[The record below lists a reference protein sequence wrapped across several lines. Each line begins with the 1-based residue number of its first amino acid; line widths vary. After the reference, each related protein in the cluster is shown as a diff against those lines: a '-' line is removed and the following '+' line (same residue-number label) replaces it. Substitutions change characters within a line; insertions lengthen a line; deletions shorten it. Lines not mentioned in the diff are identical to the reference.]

1 MANNQQTGGDLFKMA
16 NTYIYE
22 KLFEVLMQRKTE
34 GLDKFKQSFESEEI
48 SKELKELYNKSKK
61 ALVLGLNKDS
71 AVIVVQKDV
80 RYVKKAVLILK
91 TCKDESLS
99 HEMHQNF
106 LFIEMAK
113 NTLEQLFII
122 CKEIFYPMLSHS
134 VYKGE
139 GSELISKELVEKFH
153 TFLANF
159 YVCLGHIKG
168 MTQLPVPSDE
178 IFRNPKINDNEKTQ
192 ICEGAV
198 VMWIELIKHIL
209 KQEPEYDFRN
219 SKNPNP
225 VTEIEFWKKKSDNLE
240 SIIKQIQSEQI
251 LEILKFLEKQKS
263 SYYKFF
269 NDIKKEVNQKAKEST
284 QNYKFLVFLKED
296 LEEMVNESR
305 QLPELAEL
313 FIPIFHTIRLI
324 WKDNEYYS
332 KSERLI
338 VLIRKLCNTMI
349 DQAKLFIHS
358 GIFGKI
364 NNQEENGEAIT
375 KLETARDVISK
386 FMNAYFLY
394 KDAPGQDS
402 WKITRNVIFYRLDT
416 FNDRIGDIL
425 NVAKS
430 YAEFIKIQ
438 TKNLGGIKGESLQK
452 ILENIYIEC
461 SNTIKI
467 FVSEDFDPLDISC
480 DEFNKKYAKYKETL
494 KELERRVA
502 AVLTQTFDEC
512 DTIIGKFK
520 ILENFDT
527 ILERPNIII
536 ELEKKYNILLDLY
549 KQELR
554 TVQMLFLQG
563 KEYIDKKDERS
574 PLNKN
579 MPPIA
584 ATLYWTDSLK
594 ERINEPFLRFI
605 SIGKRI
611 TDKEEFREIENL
623 YHSIIKIINDYES
636 VKKQNWDV
644 LSKNSSGD
652 KQKDFIL
659 VSKGELLAVNFDPNL
674 LQLLKEIKYLKI
686 LNLTIPEEADL
697 VYQKNNIF
705 RKQIASLENIT
716 SQFNQVLL
724 SLHEVE
730 KPLIAEKLRKV
741 QQFLEPGFNS
751 ITWEKTK
758 EIDDFVGKA
767 SIMINDMAS
776 IVEKLHLFIKKIE
789 DILKIEWQKQKMF
802 RRPKLEDADK
812 INNAFSANF
821 ENDRSQMTIKTKEF
835 ANLNE
840 VNNTLKSAISNIQVF
855 KDSDKWKNYQ
865 HYITNIIINGFIEV
879 IFSNLRYLYECLD
892 PNLESFCIV
901 RVVLWDRK
909 LIFEPPLEDTNN
921 SDRLTIKKL
930 IMDFVDAFLNL
941 SSIYKSRLDI
951 GSDGDYLLEVL
962 ENFKIQEVVYLIFNE
977 VNILIN
983 ETNSVI
989 DAFKDLKI
997 LWERDFN
1004 ESFAEFLKQYAVI
1017 PEENQL
1023 QIENREKIKNIFPN
1037 GNPILKDVVEYTP
1050 NKEVFDD
1057 KINEFKNMLKRV
1069 KNMERD
1075 QKIRW
1080 IQLDYSL
1087 FKNELEKIIEKWIQ
1101 EYKTF
1106 LWRNSKNK
1114 IENIKDFIKRV
1125 YAGINDIPPDT
1136 DTEKNRKKFIILL
1149 EIIRDTECLLPK
1161 IQEIIPSI
1169 KGELEVL
1176 KKHSRNESDDDSLD
1190 NEDKEASSEEQKML
1204 NETDEIAK
1212 TIVILQ
1218 KNVEEVQQNIND
1230 LIEKES
1236 GKFKIQVKEFEQRV
1250 EQFRSDFNKNIPNK
1264 LDTFSDD
1271 SIGSAYKKLDG
1282 FYLEVEKLKKKKEE
1296 NNNMETLLKL
1306 NLSQNKA
1313 IQDCSNDLILYK
1325 NMWDYVALTY
1335 NTFEN
1340 WKKIKMEKVDA
1351 NDLTDKIDLFKGMM
1365 RNPVRKEIKT
1375 NPVFSSLNKQVNNM
1389 EDTISVIRT
1398 LKEKAIK
1405 PRHWKNLNNVIGK
1418 TIPYDQPDFSIDSLI
1433 QLEMFKF
1440 KDKCDEEATI
1450 AKEQTKIEDSYNLI
1464 YKQWQSEKFRMTK
1477 HLNNKEYEFFLFDHS
1492 QMEIVIE
1499 QLEKHQISLIQ
1510 MVQKKAVLENFEG
1523 MGEKINGTLE
1533 KLKIVNDVI
1542 KLWLKFQ
1549 KNWEKLETIFLKAE
1563 DIQKTLREQHAKFKE
1578 LDIKFKDEMKI
1589 AYDYNTMI
1597 DVCTPERKV
1606 TLAEMSSVIAECEQA
1621 LDNYLSDKKKLFPRF
1636 YFLSNDTLLNMLSY
1650 GDYPNIIN
1658 KNVKDCFDGI
1668 KFWAMKEVDEKN
1680 FSNTVLGMLSAD
1692 NDEVVMFDDPFICTG
1707 LVESYLGRFEA
1718 RMRGTLKE
1726 ILIKA
1731 RGCVEWSTMQ
1741 IKDRKP
1747 QKTRERWLDAFPAQ
1761 IALLVT
1767 NNIWTDEVEHAFD
1780 ELEGG
1785 ADSAMRDYL
1794 DESKK
1799 RIRELIKR
1807 VRDEPLTRDLRVK
1820 IITIITVDV
1829 HARDVVEY
1837 MVEKKIAD
1845 QNNFHWRKQ
1854 LRFKWA
1860 AEKKEMS
1867 GIVADYMEEYSYEYI
1882 GNTGRLVITPLTD
1895 RCYITL
1901 TQALNLI
1908 LGGAPA
1914 GPAGTG
1920 KTETTKD
1927 LGRNLGLGVIVNNCS
1942 DQMDIDTTARI
1953 LGGLAQTGFWGCF
1966 DEFNRISIEVL
1977 SVVATQVKTILDA
1990 MRMKQTMFTFDGSEI
2005 RLVKTVGFF
2014 ITMNPGYA
2022 GRTEL
2027 PDNLKALFRSCAMVV
2042 PDLMLI
2048 CENMLMSEG
2057 FEDAKVIARKFITL
2071 YYLSRDLLS
2080 KQKHYDWGLRAIKSL
2095 LRQAGALKRHPLNKS
2110 KNEQTIIMKAL
2121 WDFNKAKIVNDD
2133 LPIFRRLLEDLF
2145 KENSNGEITKEDD
2158 EVNRELNNMIEIATE
2173 SKEVNLQ
2180 KDVSFT
2186 TKTRQLYEI
2195 LEVRHCCFVMGPPGC
2210 GKSSVWKTL
2219 FWAMALKECKGLE
2232 SAYDKL
2238 SPKAINV
2245 DELFGYFDRN
2255 KTWHYGILSS
2265 IMKKM
2270 CKNDHP
2276 YKDTM
2281 RKKWIIL
2288 DGDIDPDWIESL
2300 NTVMDDNKV
2309 LTLNNGDR
2317 FPLDE
2322 YMRLLFEISNLRNA
2336 TPATASRGGCLYINE
2351 TDVGIRPFFDKWVK
2365 TKYGNASSSAKYE
2378 IVRSVVNV
2386 LFKETFDKII
2396 RGELKEK
2403 HIAPIV
2409 DMNSIQN
2416 VCTIFQ
2422 HLIEKN
2428 IEEINN
2434 TADEDRKRLIVE
2446 GFYFFAFMWGAG
2458 GSLKD
2463 RKDMIPLI
2471 NHSINKKLRLPD
2483 QGSCFDYFFDC
2494 KNNWTN
2500 WNTQLK
2506 TYEIKEGTLFQNI
2519 IIPNVEVLR
2528 LNRIIKFNVLEDKP
2542 VLFIGDA
2549 GTGKTAVVKHFLNT
2563 IPDLNNE
2570 TLNTNGYT
2578 YKSYIINFNSFTDSF
2593 NFQNMFE
2600 SQIAQRFGNR
2610 FGPLG
2615 QTKLIFFLDDLNM
2628 PGMDKYGT
2636 QTHVELLTQ
2645 IMNYKEVY
2653 DRKDLDQKKI
2663 LEDLLF
2669 IACQNPKAGSF
2680 VVDSRLQR
2688 HFTVLCTSEPSQEV
2702 INDIYLTI
2710 LLNHYKN
2717 FKFKSSDTIE
2727 KICKDLMNATSGI
2740 LDAVRNQNRC
2750 FNPSASKFHYQWNLR
2765 EIAKLVEGL
2774 LRSNNTYYKEPDQIY
2789 RLWFHECNRIFRDR
2803 LILQDDI
2810 KTFDKVLNTVFDQ
2823 NIRYS
2828 GANKADDLAEPF
2840 ILVPF
2845 DDAMEEGENI
2855 LVQPKDF
2862 NTLKEFISGKLDEY
2876 NEVKSNMPL
2885 VLFDD
2890 AMMHICRIARIIS
2903 NPSSH
2908 ALLVGVGGSGKQS
2921 LSRLAAFIKS
2931 TQVFNI
2937 NLAGAEYSRE
2947 KLLEDLRNIVRL
2959 SCIRPTPVQYIFMLN
2974 DNHILEEYFLVYINS
2989 FLASSWVDQMYENK
3003 QDFEQDLQKIKTQAI
3018 SDGFMKAQEYNPDAI
3033 FEYLLYRIK
3042 INFHFIICMSPVG
3055 DTLRVRARKF
3065 PGILTCTSIDWFH
3078 EWPDD
3083 ALIKVAKKKISELE
3097 LYEED
3102 ENLVQ
3107 VLSLITAE
3115 IHKSLKTANENYFK
3129 SERRYNYTTPK
3140 SYLELIDFFKLIV
3153 KLKNGEVDTQ
3163 LKRLE
3168 NGLGIVKQTS
3178 EYVANLKVEITEKTI
3193 EVNIEQ
3199 EKTNKFLEV
3208 LVIEQAKI
3216 EKENELVSAA
3226 TAKALEESEKAEKE
3240 MKEANAA
3247 LAESEPI
3254 KVQAF
3259 HEAQLI
3265 DKNKLNEFKNQSKPS
3280 DRAVEIFKLIYI
3292 IFFPTE
3298 KNIPD
3303 LNTIKSKCL
3312 NQDAESIKKKLVDK
3326 LTQPLD
3332 WINEDFLK
3340 KADKYLNPPYNDP
3353 KELSLISQAACGVGM
3368 YFLNLIKYKRA
3379 YDLVNP
3385 LILKANEA
3393 KTAADKANEEKKMY
3407 VEKLEAVLAIKK
3419 QKEEEYEKSKAEKE
3433 NVENQKRLLDNKLE
3447 VAENFIGL
3455 LAGNNQRWKEE
3466 VTRLCDFKSRISG
3479 DCLLASAFVS
3489 YIGVFNSFFR
3499 TKIIQDWKTII
3510 TTKNIPITNDIEVI
3524 KILITEAEK
3533 LKFKSEGL
3541 PADPISIENS
3551 AIIKWCTRWPLVI
3564 DPQMQCIK
3572 WLKGINVQKSIIQY
3586 KQKEWE
3592 RIIGESIE
3600 NGIMLIIEDVDQE
3613 LSPILTPLLGKET
3626 FKKDKSSKQ
3635 SFIKIGSNEYIFNPN
3650 FKVYFMT
3657 KISNPHY
3664 KPEVIAQCTLI
3675 NFIVTEKGL
3684 EDQLLAMV
3692 VNIEQPE
3699 LEEMIKKYI
3708 DEINEFQRELIQKE
3722 DDVLRKLEEA
3732 DQNTILENKELIIS
3746 LENTRKRAL
3755 EIEEKSKKTNEL
3767 IKDIN
3772 FKREAYRKV
3781 GEEGAMLYFLIS
3793 KLFVVQFMYQYSLD
3807 SFNYFFTKAI
3817 NNTEKSENLNTRIVN
3832 LRETIRVVIYLWVT
3846 SGMFEKDKQLF
3857 LTMIALRLIQKGALS
3872 HEDVSGI
3879 KQSHIDFLLRCPRK
3893 LDAPPRDNQ
3902 MAFLDE
3908 FIWQSM
3914 CQLQELEGFAE
3925 FAIKME
3931 KEQSTKFREWF
3942 NEINPEDISL
3952 PLDWKKHKKHSFY
3965 KLLVLRCCRPDRVSV
3980 ALNEFFKVCLPRGK
3994 EFLEARTF
4002 SDILA
4007 QAFNDSTTEIPI
4019 FFILSP
4025 GSNPIKEL
4033 EVLGKKVNPKKKYE
4047 NGKTLHPISMGQKM
4061 DEKAESLL
4069 ISCSNDGHWL
4079 FLQNI
4084 HLMPKWLKKLE
4095 DKLKDLSKE
4104 KSGSED
4110 FRLFLSAEPRKEI
4123 PVGLLEKCI
4132 KLTNE
4137 PPSGLKENMK
4147 IAFNTIKT
4155 ENPNIDDRRRCNV
4168 IFGLCYFH
4176 SVILERKKFGSLGW
4190 NRSYPF
4196 NLDDLRNSD
4205 MVVAKYLETNPG
4217 MKIPWDDLRYIIGEI
4232 MYGGHIVDDWDRR
4245 LNSSYLEYLLV
4256 DKINEDLDMIPY
4268 ITPNSS
4274 LKLSLKTPANNAAY
4288 PFEKWADYIDICV
4301 TSESPAL
4308 FGLHP
4313 NAELEFRI
4321 QQSESLFANLIDLEP
4336 KDSSGGAAEESEQS
4350 KLER

>member
-1 MANNQQTGGDLFKMA
+1 
-16 NTYIYE
+16 
-22 KLFEVLMQRKTE
+22 
-34 GLDKFKQSFESEEI
+34 
-48 SKELKELYNKSKK
+48 
-61 ALVLGLNKDS
+61 
-71 AVIVVQKDV
+71 
-80 RYVKKAVLILK
+80 
-91 TCKDESLS
+91 
-99 HEMHQNF
+99 
-106 LFIEMAK
+106 
-113 NTLEQLFII
+113 
-122 CKEIFYPMLSHS
+122 
-134 VYKGE
+134 
-139 GSELISKELVEKFH
+139 
-153 TFLANF
+153 
-159 YVCLGHIKG
+159 
-168 MTQLPVPSDE
+168 
-178 IFRNPKINDNEKTQ
+178 
-192 ICEGAV
+192 
-198 VMWIELIKHIL
+198 
-209 KQEPEYDFRN
+209 
-219 SKNPNP
+219 
-225 VTEIEFWKKKSDNLE
+225 
-240 SIIKQIQSEQI
+240 
-251 LEILKFLEKQKS
+251 
-263 SYYKFF
+263 
-269 NDIKKEVNQKAKEST
+269 
-284 QNYKFLVFLKED
+284 
-296 LEEMVNESR
+296 
-305 QLPELAEL
+305 
-313 FIPIFHTIRLI
+313 
-324 WKDNEYYS
+324 
-332 KSERLI
+332 
-338 VLIRKLCNTMI
+338 
-349 DQAKLFIHS
+349 
-358 GIFGKI
+358 
-364 NNQEENGEAIT
+364 
-375 KLETARDVISK
+375 
-386 FMNAYFLY
+386 
-394 KDAPGQDS
+394 
-402 WKITRNVIFYRLDT
+402 
-416 FNDRIGDIL
+416 
-425 NVAKS
+425 
-430 YAEFIKIQ
+430 
-438 TKNLGGIKGESLQK
+438 
-452 ILENIYIEC
+452 
-461 SNTIKI
+461 
-467 FVSEDFDPLDISC
+467 
-480 DEFNKKYAKYKETL
+480 
-494 KELERRVA
+494 
-502 AVLTQTFDEC
+502 
-512 DTIIGKFK
+512 
-520 ILENFDT
+520 
-527 ILERPNIII
+527 
-536 ELEKKYNILLDLY
+536 
-549 KQELR
+549 
-554 TVQMLFLQG
+554 MLFLQG
-563 KEYIDKKDERS
+563 KEFIDKKDERS

-623 YHSIIKIINDYES
+623 YHSIIKIINDYEG
-636 VKKQNWDV
+636 VKKQNWDS

-652 KQKDFIL
+652 KQKDYIL
-659 VSKGELLAVNFDPNL
+659 VLKGDLLAINFDPQL

-686 LNLTIPEEADL
+686 LNLQIPEEADL

-716 SQFNQVLL
+716 SQFNNVVL

-730 KPLIAEKLRKV
+730 KPLIAEKLKKV
-741 QQFLEPGFNS
+741 QQILEPGFNG

-758 EIDDFVGKA
+758 EIDDFVAK
-767 SIMINDMAS
+767 SSVNINDLGS
-776 IVEKLHLFIKKIE
+776 IVDKLHLFIKKIE
-789 DILKIEWQKQKMF
+789 DILKIDWMKNKMF
-802 RRPKLEDADK
+802 KRPKIDDADK
-812 INNAFSANF
+812 INNAFFAVF
-821 ENDRSQMTIKTKEF
+821 ENDRSQMANKTKEF

-840 VNNTLKSAISNIQVF
+840 VNNTLKSAITNISAF
-855 KDSDKWKNYQ
+855 KETDKWKNYQ
-865 HYITNIIINGFIEV
+865 HYVTNVIINGFIEV
-879 IFSNLRYLYECLD
+879 IHSNLSHLLDCLD
-892 PNLESFCIV
+892 PTLEPFCIV
-901 RVVLWDRK
+901 RVVLWERK
-909 LIFEPPLEDTNN
+909 LIFEPPLEDEN
-921 SDRLTIKKL
+921 SETLTIKKTIL
-930 IMDFVDAFLNL
+930 DFVDAFLNL
-941 SSIYKSRLDI
+941 ACLYKSRLDI
-951 GSDGDYLLEVL
+951 GGSEGDYLLEVL
-962 ENFKIQEVVYLIFNE
+962 ENFRIQEVVYKIYSEANQ
-977 VNILIN
+977 LIN
-983 ETNSVI
+983 ETNSII
-989 DAFKDLKI
+989 DSFKDLRI
-997 LWERDFN
+997 LWERDFMD
-1004 ESFAEFLKQYAVI
+1004 SFTEFLKQYAIV
-1017 PEENQL
+1017 PEESAD
-1023 QIENREKIKNIFPN
+1023 QIERRERIKNIFPQ

-1069 KNMERD
+1069 KNMEKD

-1080 IQLDYSL
+1080 IQLDYNL

-1114 IENIKDFIKRV
+1114 IDNIKEFMKRV
-1125 YAGINDIPPDT
+1125 QAGINDIPHDT
-1136 DTEKNRKKFIILL
+1136 DNEKNRKKFIHLL
-1149 EIIRDTECLLPK
+1149 EIIRDTKELYPK
-1161 IQEIIPSI
+1161 ILEIIPSI

-1176 KKHSRNESDDDSLD
+1176 KKHSRTESDDDGLD
-1190 NEDKEASSEEQKML
+1190 NEEKEANSEEQKLL
-1204 NETDEIAK
+1204 NETDEIQK
-1212 TIVILQ
+1212 NIVTLY
-1218 KNVEEVQQNIND
+1218 KNVEDVKENINE
-1230 LIEKES
+1230 LIDKES
-1236 GKFKIQVKEFEQRV
+1236 VKFKIQVKEFEQKV
-1250 EQFRSDFNKNIPNK
+1250 DQFRNDFNRNIPNK
-1264 LDTFSDD
+1264 LESFSEND
-1271 SIGSAYKKLDG
+1271 IGCAYKTLDDY
-1282 FYLEVEKLKKKKEE
+1282 YLEVEKLKQKKEE
-1296 NNNMETLLKL
+1296 NNNMEMLLNL
-1306 NLSQNKA
+1306 GLSQNKA
-1313 IQDCSNDLILYK
+1313 IQDCSNDLILFK

-1335 NTFEN
+1335 NTFES
-1340 WKKIKMEKVDA
+1340 WKKIKMEKVDS
-1351 NDLTDKIDLFKGMM
+1351 NDLTDKIDLFKAMM
-1365 RNPVRKEIKT
+1365 RMPVRKEIKS
-1375 NPVFSSLNKQVNNM
+1375 NPVYVTLNKHVINM

-1405 PRHWKNLNNVIGK
+1405 PRHWKHLMEVIGK
-1418 TIPYDQPDFSIDSLI
+1418 NIPYDQPEFSVDSLI

-1440 KDKCDEEATI
+1440 KDKCDEEKQI
-1450 AKEQTKIEDSYNLI
+1450 AVDQNKIEDQYNGI
-1464 YKQWQSEKFRMTK
+1464 YKQWQAEKFRMTK
-1477 HLNNKEYEFFLFDHS
+1477 NLNNKDYDFFLFDHG

-1499 QLEKHQISLIQ
+1499 QLEKHQIILVQ
-1510 MVQKKAVLENFEG
+1510 MVQKKTTLENFEG
-1523 MGEKINGTLE
+1523 MGEKINSTLE

-1549 KNWEKLETIFLKAE
+1549 KNWEKLETIFLRAE
-1563 DIQKTLREQHAKFKE
+1563 DIQKTLKEQYLKFKD
-1578 LDIKFKDEMKI
+1578 LDAKFKDEMKI

-1606 TLAEMSSVIAECEQA
+1606 TLAEMSAVIAECEQA

-1650 GDYPNIIN
+1650 GEYPNIIN

-1668 KFWAMKEVDEKN
+1668 KYWAMKDVDEKN
-1680 FSNTVLGMLSAD
+1680 KSDTVLGMLSAD
-1692 NDEVVMFDDPFICTG
+1692 NDEVVMFDEPFICTG
-1707 LVESYLGRFEA
+1707 LVESYLSKFEA

-1726 ILIKA
+1726 ILIKSKA
-1731 RGCVEWSTMQ
+1731 CVEWTTMQ
-1741 IKDRKP
+1741 IKDKKP
-1747 QKTRERWLDAFPAQ
+1747 QNPRERWLDAFPAQ

-1767 NNIWTDEVEHAFD
+1767 NNIWTDEVEHAFE

-1785 ADSAMRDYL
+1785 ADGAMREYL
-1794 DESKK
+1794 EESKK
-1799 RIRELIKR
+1799 RIKALIAR
-1807 VRDEPLTRDLRVK
+1807 VRDEPLDRNLRVK

-1837 MVEKKIAD
+1837 IIEKKIQD

-1860 AEKKEMS
+1860 AEKKEMKA
-1867 GIVADYMEEYSYEYI
+1867 IVADYEEEYSYEYI

-1901 TQALNLI
+1901 TQALNLV

-1927 LGRNLGLGVIVNNCS
+1927 LGRNFGLGVIVNNCS

-1977 SVVATQVKTILDA
+1977 SVVATQVKTVLDA
-1990 MRMKQTMFTFDGSEI
+1990 MRIRAPMFTFDGSEI

-2057 FEDAKVIARKFITL
+2057 FEDAKIIARKFITL

-2095 LRQAGALKRHPLNKS
+2095 LRQAGALKRHPANKS
-2110 KNEQTIIMKAL
+2110 KPEQIIIMKAL
-2121 WDFNKAKIVNDD
+2121 WDFNKAKIVLDD

-2145 KENSNGEITKEDD
+2145 KEGGSGEIMKEDD
-2158 EVNRELNNMIEIATE
+2158 EVNKTINQMIETATE
-2173 SKEVNLQ
+2173 HKEVNLQ
-2180 KDVSFT
+2180 KDISFT
-2186 TKTRQLYEI
+2186 TKTRQLFEI

-2210 GKSSVWKTL
+2210 GKSAVWKTL
-2219 FWAMALKECKGLE
+2219 FAAMSLKECYGLE
-2232 SAYDKL
+2232 SAFDKL

-2245 DELFGYFDRN
+2245 DELYGYFDKN

-2270 CKNDHP
+2270 CKNDPP
-2276 YKDTM
+2276 YKNTM
-2281 RKKWIIL
+2281 KKKWIIL

-2322 YMRLLFEISNLRNA
+2322 FMRLLFEISNLRNA
-2336 TPATASRGGCLYINE
+2336 TPATASRGGCLYINDIDIG
-2351 TDVGIRPFFDKWVK
+2351 TRPFFDKWVK
-2365 TKYGNASSSAKYE
+2365 TKYSNQKYE
-2378 IVRSVVNV
+2378 VVRSVVNV
-2386 LFKETFDKII
+2386 LFKETFDKIK
-2396 RGELKEK
+2396 GEFRER

-2409 DMNSIQN
+2409 DMNSVQN

-2422 HLIEKN
+2422 HLIDKN

-2434 TADEDRKRLIVE
+2434 VADDDRKKLIVE
-2446 GFYFFAFMWGAG
+2446 GIYFFAFMWGAG

-2463 RKDMIPLI
+2463 RKDMIPII

-2483 QGSCFDYFFDC
+2483 QGSCFDYFFDV

-2500 WNTQLK
+2500 WSTQLK
-2506 TYEIKEGTLFQNI
+2506 TYEIPEGTLFQNI

-2528 LNRIIKFNVLEDKP
+2528 LNRIIRINVLEDKP

-2549 GTGKTAVVKHFLNT
+2549 GTGKTAVVKNFLNS
-2563 IPDLNNE
+2563 IPELNND
-2570 TLNTNGYT
+2570 NSSNNGYN
-2578 YKSYIINFNSFTDSF
+2578 YKSYIINFNNFTDSYA
-2593 NFQNMFE
+2593 FQNTFE
-2600 SQIAQRFGNR
+2600 SQISQRFGNR

-2615 QTKLIFFLDDLNM
+2615 TTKLIYFLDDLNM

-2645 IMNYKEVY
+2645 IMNYREVY

-2669 IACQNPKAGSF
+2669 IGCQNPKAGSF

-2688 HFTVLCTSEPSQEV
+2688 HYTVLCTSEPSQEV

-2710 LLNHYKN
+2710 LQNHYKN
-2717 FKFKSSDTIE
+2717 FKFKSSDSIE
-2727 KICKDLMNATSGI
+2727 KICKDIMGATSAI

-2765 EIAKLVEGL
+2765 EIAKLCEGM
-2774 LRSNNTYYKEPDQIY
+2774 LRTNNTFYKDPDQLY

-2803 LILQDDI
+2803 LILTEDM
-2810 KTFDKVLNTVFDQ
+2810 KTFDKVLMTVFDQ
-2823 NIRYS
+2823 NLRYS
-2828 GANKADDLAEPF
+2828 SPTKAEDLVEPF

-2845 DDAMEEGENI
+2845 DDAIDEGDNI

-2862 NTLKEFISGKLDEY
+2862 NTLKEYITVKLEEY
-2876 NEVKSNMPL
+2876 NEVKSFMPL

-2890 AMMHICRIARIIS
+2890 AIMHICRIARIIS

-2931 TQVFNI
+2931 TQVFSI
-2937 NLAGAEYSRE
+2937 NLAGAEYNRE
-2947 KLLEDLRNIVRL
+2947 KILEDLRSIVRL

-3003 QDFEQDLQKIKTQAI
+3003 ADLDQDIQKIKTQAI
-3018 SDGFMKAQEYNPDAI
+3018 SDGFMKATEYNPDQI

-3083 ALIKVAKKKISELE
+3083 ALEKVAKRKISELE
-3097 LYEED
+3097 IYEND
-3102 ENLVQ
+3102 EGLVQ
-3107 VLSLITAE
+3107 VLSIITSFL
-3115 IHKSLKTANENYFK
+3115 HKSLKVANDNYFK

-3140 SYLELIDFFKLIV
+3140 SYLELLDFFKLIV
-3153 KLKNGEVDTQ
+3153 KLKDDECEKQ
-3163 LKRLE
+3163 LVRLE
-3168 NGLGIVKQTS
+3168 KGLSIVKQTS
-3178 EYVANLKVEITEKTI
+3178 EYVANLKVEITEATVR
-3193 EVNIEQ
+3193 VNIEK
-3199 EKTNKFLEV
+3199 EKTNKILEV
-3208 LVIEQAKI
+3208 LVVEQAKI
-3216 EKENELVSAA
+3216 EKENEIVSAA
-3226 TAKALEESEKAEKE
+3226 TERALAESEKAEKE
-3240 MKEANAA
+3240 MKEANSA
-3247 LAESEPI
+3247 LAEAEPI
-3254 KVQAF
+3254 KVKALDD
-3259 HEAQLI
+3259 AQKI
-3265 DKNKLNEFKNQSKPS
+3265 DPNKLNEFKNQNKPS
-3280 DRAVEIFKLIYI
+3280 ENAIEIFKLLYL
-3292 IFFPTE
+3292 IFFPNE

-3303 LNTIKSKCL
+3303 INVIKSKCL
-3312 NQDAESIKKKLVDK
+3312 NQDAKQIMNKLIEK
-3326 LTQPLD
+3326 LMQPLD
-3332 WINEDFLK
+3332 WINEQFLVK
-3340 KADKYLNPPYNDP
+3340 VDKYLKPPFNDDTFL
-3353 KELSLISQAACGVGM
+3353 KNISAAAHGVAG
-3368 YFLNLIKYKRA
+3368 YFGNLIKYKKA
-3379 YDLVNP
+3379 YDFVNP
-3385 LILKANEA
+3385 IIIKASEA
-3393 KTAADKANEEKKMY
+3393 KVAADRANEEKRGY
-3407 VEKLEAVLAIKK
+3407 VEKLEIVLA
-3419 QKEEEYEKSKAEKE
+3419 QKREIEESYEKSKAEKE
-3433 NVENQKRLLDNKLE
+3433 AVELEKQLLDEKLSI
-3447 VAENFIGL
+3447 AENFIGL

-3466 VTRLCDFKSRISG
+3466 VARLKDFKTRISG
-3479 DCLLASAFVS
+3479 DCVLASAFVS

-3499 TKIIQDWKTII
+3499 AKIIKDWKAIVTS
-3510 TTKNIPITNDIEVI
+3510 KNIPITPDLEII

-3533 LKFKSEGL
+3533 LKFKAEGL
-3541 PADPISIENS
+3541 PADPFSIENS
-3551 AIIKWCTRWPLVI
+3551 SIIKWCTRWPLII

-3572 WLKGINVQKSIIQY
+3572 WLKGMNVTKSNVQF
-3586 KQKEWE
+3586 KQNGWD
-3592 RIIGESIE
+3592 RIIGENIE
-3600 NGIMLIIEDVDQE
+3600 TGTMLIMEDVDQE
-3613 LSPILTPLLGKET
+3613 LSPILTPLLAKE
-3626 FKKDKSSKQ
+3626 FYKKDKSSKN
-3635 SFIKIGSNEYIFNPN
+3635 SFIKIGSAEFQFNTN
-3650 FKVYFMT
+3650 FKFYLIT

-3664 KPEVIAQCTLI
+3664 KPEIIAQCTLI

-3732 DQNTILENKELIIS
+3732 DPNTILENVELIKS
-3746 LENTRKRAL
+3746 LESTKLRAL
-3755 EIEEKSKKTNEL
+3755 EIEEKSTKTVEL

-3817 NNTEKSENLNTRIVN
+3817 NQTEKTDNLPLRIVN

-3857 LTMIALRLIQKGALS
+3857 LTMIALRLIQKGALN
-3872 HEDVSGI
+3872 HEDVQGI

-3893 LDAPPRDNQ
+3893 LDAPPRDNPN
-3902 MAFLDE
+3902 FVDE
-3908 FIWQSM
+3908 PVWQSM
-3914 CQLQELEGFAE
+3914 CQLQDLDGFQE
-3925 FAIKME
+3925 FATKME
-3931 KEQSTKFREWF
+3931 KEQSTKFKEWF
-3942 NEINPEDISL
+3942 NEINPEDIPL
-3952 PLDWKKHKKHSFY
+3952 PLDWKRHKKHSFY

-3994 EFLEARTF
+3994 EFMEARTF
-4002 SDILA
+4002 SDILS

-4061 DEKAESLL
+4061 DEKAEALL

-4084 HLMPKWLKKLE
+4084 HLMPRWLKKLE
-4095 DKLKDLSKE
+4095 DKLKDMSKE
-4104 KSGSED
+4104 KAGSED
-4110 FRLFLSAEPRKEI
+4110 FRLFLSAEPRNEI

-4205 MVVAKYLETNPG
+4205 MVVAKYLESNPG
-4217 MKIPWDDLRYIIGEI
+4217 MKIPWEDLRYIVGEI

-4268 ITPNSS
+4268 VTANSQV
-4274 LKLSLKTPANNAAY
+4274 KLSLKTPANNAAY

-4301 TSESPAL
+4301 TTESPAL

-4313 NAELEFRI
+4313 NAELDFRV
-4321 QQSESLFANLIDLEP
+4321 QQSETLFVNLIDLEP

-4350 KLER
+4350 KLERIKTDCDVNIMNRIADGFFNIQNLLSASGEERGPFINVFIQECELMKSLCDIIKRYLLFYFF

>member
-1 MANNQQTGGDLFKMA
+1 MANQQGNNDLFKQA
-16 NTYIYE
+16 NAYIYD
-22 KLFEVLMQRKTE
+22 KLSEILMQKGKTDGSE
-34 GLDKFKQSFESEEI
+34 KFKQTFDSEDI
-48 SKELKELYNKSKK
+48 AKELRALYTQPKK
-61 ALVLGLNKDS
+61 ALILALNKDS
-71 AVIVVQKDV
+71 GIIAVGKDT
-80 RYVKKAVLILK
+80 RFVKKAVLILK
-91 TCKDESLS
+91 TCKDDPLS
-99 HEMHQNF
+99 IEMHHNF
-106 LFIEMAK
+106 LFIEISK
-113 NTLEQLFII
+113 NTLEQMFII

-168 MTQLPVPSDE
+168 MTLLPVPSDE

-225 VTEIEFWKKKSDNLE
+225 VTEIDFWKKKSENLE
-240 SIIKQIQSEQI
+240 SIIKQIQGEPI

-284 QNYKFLVFLKED
+284 QNFKFLVFLKDD
-296 LEEMVNESR
+296 LEEIVNESR
-305 QLPELAEL
+305 QLPELAEF

-349 DQAKLFIHS
+349 DQAKLYIHS

-364 NNQEENGEAIT
+364 NSDEENAEAII
-375 KLETARDVISK
+375 KLETSREIISK

-430 YAEFIKIQ
+430 YSEFIKIHQ
-438 TKNLGGIKGESLQK
+438 KNIGGIKGQSLQN
-452 ILENIYIEC
+452 ILKDIFNEC
-461 SNTIKI
+461 TQATKL
-467 FVSEDFDPLDISC
+467 FLVEDFDPLDISS

-536 ELEKKYNILLDLY
+536 ELEKKYNNLLDLY

-594 ERINEPFLRFI
+594 ERINEPFMRFI

-623 YHSIIKIINDYES
+623 YHSIIKIINDYENT
-636 VKKQNWDV
+636 KKKNWDV
-644 LSKNSSGD
+644 LSKDSSGD

-659 VSKGELLAVNFDPNL
+659 ISKGDLLSINFDPQL

-686 LNLTIPEEADL
+686 LNLSIPEEADL

-716 SQFNQVLL
+716 SQFNSVIL
-724 SLHEVE
+724 SLHDVE
-730 KPLIAEKLRKV
+730 KPLIAEKLKKV
-741 QQFLEPGFNS
+741 QAILEPGFNE
-751 ITWEKTK
+751 ITWEDTK
-758 EIDDFVGKA
+758 KIDDFVAKA
-767 SIMINDMAS
+767 NLNINDLNS
-776 IVEKLHLFIKKIE
+776 IVDKLHQFIKKIE
-789 DILKIEWQKQKMF
+789 DILKVDWMKNKMF
-802 RRPKLEDADK
+802 KRPKLDEAEKIHTAFNAGFDNDK
-812 INNAFSANF
+812 
-821 ENDRSQMTIKTKEF
+821 SQMSNKTKEF

-840 VNNTLKSAISNIQVF
+840 VNNTLKSAISNISAF
-855 KDSDKWKNYQ
+855 KETDKWKNYQ
-865 HYITNIIINGFIEV
+865 HYVTNIIINGFIEV
-879 IFSNLRYLYECLD
+879 IYSNLIHLYDCLD
-892 PNLESFCIV
+892 PNLEPFAIV

-909 LIFEPPLEDTNN
+909 LLFEPPLEDNN
-921 SDRLTIKKL
+921 PDKFTVKKCIL
-930 IMDFVDAFLNL
+930 DFIDSFLNL
-941 SSIYKSRLDI
+941 ACLYKSRLDI
-951 GSDGDYLLEVL
+951 GSEGDYLLEVL
-962 ENFKIQEVVYLIFNE
+962 ENFRVQEIVYRIYSE
-977 VNILIN
+977 VNELIN
-983 ETNSVI
+983 ETMLII
-989 DAFKDLKI
+989 DSFKDLRV

-1004 ESFAEFLKQYAVI
+1004 DSFAEFLKQYAVI
-1017 PEENQL
+1017 PEENQEK
-1023 QIENREKIKNIFPN
+1023 IEIREKIQNIFPQ
-1037 GNPILKDVVEYTP
+1037 GNPILKNVVEYTP

-1069 KNMERD
+1069 KNMEKD

-1080 IQLDYSL
+1080 VQLDYTN
-1087 FKNELEKIIEKWIQ
+1087 FKNELEKIIENWIQ
-1101 EYKTF
+1101 EYKSF
-1106 LWRNSKNK
+1106 LWKNSKNK
-1114 IENIKDFIKRV
+1114 IENIKEFMKRV
-1125 YAGINDIPPDT
+1125 YTGINDIPPDT
-1136 DTEKNRKKFIILL
+1136 DNEKNRKKFIHLL
-1149 EIIRDTECLLPK
+1149 EIIRDTNCLYPK
-1161 IQEIIPSI
+1161 ILEIIPSI

-1176 KKHSRNESDDDSLD
+1176 KKHSRNESDDDGLD
-1190 NEDKEASSEEQKML
+1190 NEDKEANSEEQKL
-1204 NETDEIAK
+1204 INETDEIAK
-1212 TIVILQ
+1212 NIVSLF

-1236 GKFKIQVKEFEQRV
+1236 GKFKIQVKEFEQKV
-1250 EQFRSDFNKNIPNK
+1250 EQFRNDFNRNIPSK
-1264 LDTFSDD
+1264 LESFSDND
-1271 SIGSAYKKLDG
+1271 INSAYKVLDNY
-1282 FYLEVEKLKKKKEE
+1282 YLEVEKLKQKKEE
-1296 NNNMETLLKL
+1296 NNNMEMLLNL

-1340 WKKIKMEKVDA
+1340 WKKIKMEKVDS
-1351 NDLTDKIDLFKGMM
+1351 NDLTDKIDLFKAMM
-1365 RNPVRKEIKT
+1365 RVPIRKEVKSI
-1375 NPVFSSLNKQVNNM
+1375 PVYSALNKQVINM

-1405 PRHWKNLNNVIGK
+1405 PRHWKHLMEVIGK
-1418 TIPYDQPDFSIDSLI
+1418 NIPYDQPEFSVDSLI

-1440 KDKCDEEATI
+1440 KDKCDEEKQI
-1450 AKEQTKIEDSYNLI
+1450 AVDQNKIEDQYNGI
-1464 YKQWQSEKFRMTK
+1464 YKQWQGEKFRMTK
-1477 HLNNKEYEFFLFDHS
+1477 SLNNKDYDFFLFDHS
-1492 QMEIVIE
+1492 QMEVVIE
-1499 QLEKHQISLIQ
+1499 QLEKHQIALIQ
-1510 MVQKKAVLENFEG
+1510 MVQKKTTLENFEG

-1533 KLKIVNDVI
+1533 KLKVVNDVI

-1549 KNWEKLETIFLKAE
+1549 KNWEKLETIFLNAD
-1563 DIQKTLREQHAKFKE
+1563 DIRKTLNEHYLKFKE
-1578 LDIKFKDEMKI
+1578 LDSKFKDEMKI

-1597 DVCTPERKV
+1597 DVCTPERKM
-1606 TLAEMSSVIAECEQA
+1606 TLIEMSAVIAECEQA
-1621 LDNYLSDKKKLFPRF
+1621 LDNYLAEKKKLFPRF

-1650 GDYPNIIN
+1650 GEYPNIIN

-1668 KFWAMKEVDEKN
+1668 KFWAMTPLNEKN
-1680 FSNTVLGMLSAD
+1680 KSDTVLGMLSAD
-1692 NDEVVMFDDPFICTG
+1692 NDEVVMFDQPFICTG
-1707 LVESYLGRFEA
+1707 LVESYLSKFES
-1718 RMRGTLKE
+1718 RMRNTLKE
-1726 ILIKA
+1726 ILIKS

-1741 IKDRKP
+1741 IKDKKP
-1747 QKTRERWLDAFPAQ
+1747 QNPRQQWLNPFPAQ

-1785 ADSAMRDYL
+1785 ADGAMREYL
-1794 DESKK
+1794 EESKK
-1799 RIRELIKR
+1799 RISALITR
-1807 VRDEPLTRDLRVK
+1807 VRDDPLNRDLRVK

-1837 MVEKKIAD
+1837 IVEKKIAD

-1854 LRFKWA
+1854 LRFKWG
-1860 AEKKEMS
+1860 AEKKEMHA
-1867 GIVADYMEEYSYEYI
+1867 IVADYVEEYSYEYI

-1901 TQALNLI
+1901 TQALNLV

-1977 SVVATQVKTILDA
+1977 SVVATQVKTILDS
-1990 MRMKQTMFTFDGSEI
+1990 MRQKVTMFNFDNSDI

-2057 FEDAKVIARKFITL
+2057 FEDAKVIAKKFITL

-2110 KNEQTIIMKAL
+2110 KAEQTIIMKAL
-2121 WDFNKAKIVNDD
+2121 WDFNKAKIVLDD

-2145 KENSNGEITKEDD
+2145 KESSGSEIMKEDD
-2158 EVNRELNNMIEIATE
+2158 EVNKIINQMIETATE
-2173 SKEVNLQ
+2173 HKDVNLQ

-2210 GKSSVWKTL
+2210 GKSAVWKTL
-2219 FWAMALKECKGLE
+2219 FGAMSLKECYGLE
-2232 SAYDKL
+2232 SAFDKL

-2245 DELFGYFDRN
+2245 DELYGYFDKN
-2255 KTWHYGILSS
+2255 KSWHYGILSS

-2270 CKNDHP
+2270 CKNDPP
-2276 YKDTM
+2276 YKDSM
-2281 RKKWIIL
+2281 KKKWIIL

-2322 YMRLLFEISNLRNA
+2322 FMRLLFEISNLRNA
-2336 TPATASRGGCLYINE
+2336 TPATASRGGCLYIN
-2351 TDVGIRPFFDKWVK
+2351 DIDIGIRPFFDKWVK
-2365 TKYGNASSSAKYE
+2365 TKYSNQKYE
-2378 IVRSVVNV
+2378 VVRSVVNV
-2386 LFKETFDKII
+2386 LFKETFDKIK
-2396 RGELKEK
+2396 GEFKEK
-2403 HIAPIV
+2403 HISPIV
-2409 DMNSIQN
+2409 EMNSLQN
-2416 VCTIFQ
+2416 VCTLFQ
-2422 HLIEKN
+2422 HLIDKN

-2434 TADEDRKRLIVE
+2434 VGDDDRKKLIVE
-2446 GFYFFAFMWGAG
+2446 GIYFFAFMWGAG

-2463 RKDMIPLI
+2463 RKDMINII

-2483 QGSCFDYFFDC
+2483 QGSCFDYFFDI
-2494 KNNWTN
+2494 KNNWVN
-2500 WNTQLK
+2500 WSTQLK
-2506 TYEIKEGTLFQNI
+2506 NYEIPEGSLFQNI

-2528 LNRIIKFNVLEDKP
+2528 LNRIIKFCMLEDKP

-2549 GTGKTAVVKHFLNT
+2549 GTGKTAVVKNFLNS
-2563 IPDLNNE
+2563 IPDLNNDM
-2570 TLNTNGYT
+2570 TSNNGYT
-2578 YKSYIINFNSFTDSF
+2578 YKSYIINFNSFTDSY
-2593 NFQNMFE
+2593 NFQNTFE
-2600 SQIAQRFGNR
+2600 AQISQRFGNR

-2615 QTKLIFFLDDLNM
+2615 TTKLIYFLDDLNM

-2710 LLNHYKN
+2710 LSNHYKT
-2717 FKFKSSDTIE
+2717 FKLKGSDSID
-2727 KICKDLMNATSGI
+2727 KICKDIMFATSAI
-2740 LDAVRNQNRC
+2740 LEGVRTQNRC

-2765 EIAKLVEGL
+2765 EIAKLVEGM
-2774 LRSNNTYYKEPDQIY
+2774 LRTNNTFYKDPDQLY
-2789 RLWFHECNRIFRDR
+2789 RLWFHECNRVFRDR
-2803 LILQDDI
+2803 LILTEDI
-2810 KTFDKVLNTVFDQ
+2810 KTFDKVLMNIFDQ
-2823 NIRYS
+2823 NLRYS
-2828 GANKADDLAEPF
+2828 SPTKTEDLIEPF

-2845 DDAMEEGENI
+2845 DDAIDEGENI
-2855 LVQPKDF
+2855 LIQPKDF
-2862 NTLKEFISGKLDEY
+2862 NTLKEYINNKLEEY

-2890 AMMHICRIARIIS
+2890 AIMHICRIARIIS

-2931 TQVFNI
+2931 TQVFSI
-2937 NLAGAEYSRE
+2937 NLAGEYNRE
-2947 KLLEDLRNIVRL
+2947 KLLEDLRSIVRL

-3003 QDFEQDLQKIKTQAI
+3003 QDLDQDIQKIKTQAI
-3018 SDGFMKAQEYNPDAI
+3018 SDGFMKATEYNPDQI

-3083 ALIKVAKKKISELE
+3083 ALEKVAKRKISELE
-3097 LYEED
+3097 IYED
-3102 ENLVQ
+3102 NENLIQ
-3107 VLSLITAE
+3107 VLSLTTTE
-3115 IHKSLKTANENYFK
+3115 LHKSLKVSNENYYK
-3129 SERRYNYTTPK
+3129 SERRFNYTTPK
-3140 SYLELIDFFKLIV
+3140 SYLELLDFFKLIV
-3153 KLKNGEVDTQ
+3153 KLKDDEVEKQ
-3163 LKRLE
+3163 LVRLE
-3168 NGLGIVKQTS
+3168 KGLSIVKQTS
-3178 EYVANLKVEITEKTI
+3178 EYVANLKIEITEATVR
-3193 EVNIEQ
+3193 VNIEK
-3199 EKTNKFLEV
+3199 EKTNKILEV
-3208 LVIEQAKI
+3208 LVVEQAKI
-3216 EKENELVSAA
+3216 EKENEIVSAA
-3226 TAKALEESEKAEKE
+3226 TERALAESEKAEKE

-3247 LAESEPI
+3247 LAEAEPI
-3254 KVQAF
+3254 KQKALE
-3259 HEAQLI
+3259 EAGAI
-3265 DKNKLNEFKNQSKPS
+3265 DANKLNEFKNQNKPS
-3280 DRAVEIFKLIYI
+3280 DNAIEIFKLVYL
-3292 IFFPTE
+3292 IFFPNE
-3298 KNIPD
+3298 KTVPD
-3303 LNTIKSKCL
+3303 INVIKSKCL
-3312 NQDAESIKKKLVDK
+3312 NQDAKAIKEKLKDK
-3326 LTQPLD
+3326 LFQPLD
-3332 WINEDFLK
+3332 WINEQFLVK
-3340 KADKYLNPPYNDP
+3340 VDKYLKPPFNDETFV
-3353 KELSLISQAACGVGM
+3353 KNISLAAWGVAG
-3368 YFLNLIKYKRA
+3368 FFGNLIKYKRA
-3379 YDLVNP
+3379 YDFVNP
-3385 LILKANEA
+3385 IIIKANEA
-3393 KTAADKANEEKKMY
+3393 KGASERANEEKRIY
-3407 VEKLEAVLAIKK
+3407 VEKLESVLAIKREI
-3419 QKEEEYEKSKAEKE
+3419 EESYEKSKAEKE
-3433 NVENQKRLLDNKLE
+3433 AVEAEKQLLDNKLE

-3466 VTRLCDFKSRISG
+3466 VARLKDFKSRISG

-3499 TKIIQDWKTII
+3499 AKIIKDWKAIVTA
-3510 TTKNIPITNDIEVI
+3510 KNISITNDLEII

-3533 LKFKSEGL
+3533 LKFKAEGL
-3541 PADPISIENS
+3541 PADPFSTENS
-3551 AIIKWCTRWPLVI
+3551 AIIKWCTRWPLII

-3572 WLKGINVQKSIIQY
+3572 WLKGMSVQKSNVQF
-3586 KQKEWE
+3586 KQHGWD
-3592 RIIGESIE
+3592 RMVGENIE
-3600 NGIMLIIEDVDQE
+3600 SGTMLIMEDVDQE

-3626 FKKDKSSKQ
+3626 YKKDKSSKS
-3635 SFIKIGSNEYIFNPN
+3635 SFIKIGSSEFQYNNN
-3650 FKVYFMT
+3650 FKIYFIT
-3657 KISNPHY
+3657 KITNPHY
-3664 KPEVIAQCTLI
+3664 KPEIIAQCTLI

-3722 DDVLRKLEEA
+3722 DDVLRKLGEA
-3732 DQNTILENKELIIS
+3732 DQETILENVELIKS
-3746 LENTRKRAL
+3746 LESTKSRAM
-3755 EIEEKSKKTNEL
+3755 EIEEKSTKTVEL

-3772 FKREAYRKV
+3772 IKREAYRKV

-3793 KLFVVQFMYQYSLD
+3793 KLFVVQYMYQYSLD

-3817 NNTEKSENLNTRIVN
+3817 NGTEKSDKLETRIVH

-3857 LTMIALRLIQKGALS
+3857 LTMIALRLIQKGALT
-3872 HEDVSGI
+3872 HEDILGI

-3893 LDAPPRDNQ
+3893 QDAPPRDNQ
-3902 MAFLDE
+3902 MGFLDE

-3914 CQLQELEGFAE
+3914 CHLQDLDGFAE
-3925 FAIKME
+3925 FAVKME
-3931 KEQSTKFREWF
+3931 KEQCPKFREWF
-3942 NEINPEDISL
+3942 NEINPEDIPL

-3980 ALNEFFKVCLPRGK
+3980 ALNEFFRVCLPRGN
-3994 EFLEARTF
+3994 EFMESRTF
-4002 SDILA
+4002 SDILS

-4025 GSNPIKEL
+4025 GSNPVKEL
-4033 EVLGKKVNPKKKYE
+4033 EVLGRKVNPKKKYE
-4047 NGKTLHPISMGQKM
+4047 LNKTLHQISMGQKM
-4061 DEKAESLL
+4061 DEKAEAYLAT
-4069 ISCSNDGHWL
+4069 CSTDGHWL

-4095 DKLKDLSKE
+4095 DKLKDMSKD
-4104 KSGSED
+4104 KAGSED
-4110 FRLFLSAEPRKEI
+4110 FRLFLSAEPRNEI

-4147 IAFNTIKT
+4147 IAFNTLKT

-4217 MKIPWDDLRYIIGEI
+4217 MKIPWDDLRYIVGEI

-4245 LNSSYLEYLLV
+4245 LNSAYLEYLLV

-4268 ITPNSS
+4268 VTANSQV
-4274 LKLSLKTPANNAAY
+4274 KLSLKTPANNAAY
-4288 PFEKWADYIDICV
+4288 PFEKWAEYIDNFV
-4301 TSESPAL
+4301 TTESPAL

-4313 NAELEFRI
+4313 NAELDFRV
-4321 QQSESLFANLIDLEP
+4321 QQAESLFTNLIDLEP
-4336 KDSSGGAAEESEQS
+4336 KDSSGGTGEESEQS